1 MSEEVI
7 RELAESIETEI
18 PDGEY
23 CASAYYLEAAKKCL
37 DDILKAGYVK
47 AHPADA
53 ESGEIASLKDKIKG
67 EE

>member
-37 DDILKAGYVK
+37 DDIL